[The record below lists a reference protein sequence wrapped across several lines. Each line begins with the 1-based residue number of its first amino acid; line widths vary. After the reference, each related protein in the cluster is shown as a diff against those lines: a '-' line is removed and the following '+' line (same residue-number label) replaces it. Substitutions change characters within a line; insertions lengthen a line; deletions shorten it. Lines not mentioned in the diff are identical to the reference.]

1 MMNMIL
7 NIAVVAI
14 LIISVLILC
23 CYGRTVLKGEISTPL
38 FAFSAILFTS
48 GLDVGLIMFPL
59 TEFPVFESEKIYQFT
74 NPLAV
79 EFGFWGFY
87 IWLFYFITTFYFCLL
102 EPRLKIF
109 QIPFVKWANNFI
121 IITTCSF
128 TGYLFLSY
136 LPEFIDGIPPFYQ
149 YGLVGLTL
157 LGAVFSSTDV
167 RYIRYLSVGSAWLF
181 FSLIAAMWFYSEL
194 KFSEFASNVLHLGD
208 YFQNL
213 PKFIFPF
220 SDYHAFYLYWWF
232 AWSIMIGQFVSR
244 FVGGLQTWQLLI
256 ALLVIPSIPIAVWFS
271 ILFGIYEKGIDVSGL
286 MNSFMVL
293 VGIVFVINSIDSLTR
308 LYTEGVGLTVLR
320 FGRAGYVTLNWLI
333 LYGLILLYQFT
344 PLRIEW
350 IGLFVISL
358 YCVVVYLLFSR
369 SRFFHLKTYGS
380 LRK

>member
-1 MMNMIL
+1 
-7 NIAVVAI
+7 
-14 LIISVLILC
+14 
-23 CYGRTVLKGEISTPL
+23 
-38 FAFSAILFTS
+38 
-48 GLDVGLIMFPL
+48 
-59 TEFPVFESEKIYQFT
+59 
-74 NPLAV
+74 
-79 EFGFWGFY
+79 
-87 IWLFYFITTFYFCLL
+87 
-102 EPRLKIF
+102 
-109 QIPFVKWANNFI
+109 
-121 IITTCSF
+121 
-128 TGYLFLSY
+128 
-136 LPEFIDGIPPFYQ
+136 
-149 YGLVGLTL
+149 
-157 LGAVFSSTDV
+157 
-167 RYIRYLSVGSAWLF
+167 
-181 FSLIAAMWFYSEL
+181 MWFYSEL

-256 ALLVIPSIPIAVWFS
+256 ALLVIPSIPIS